1 MIASELGTC
10 IRGALLTQ
18 IAIVMMQVVIVMKQV
33 AIVAFAWHRFVRD
46 QLARNQSVR
55 ICGRHGVFLAN

>member
-18 IAIVMMQVVIVMKQV
+18 IAIAMMQVAIVMKQV
-33 AIVAFAWHRFVRD
+33 EIVAFAWHRFVRD
-46 QLARNQSVR
+46 Q
-55 ICGRHGVFLAN
+55 